1 MQDNKKIKELK
12 ERVSNLM
19 SADDSSTLWLL
30 HMMSVALTATVENL
44 IEYDQLVEI
53 TDRVDT
59 IKDMQKGID
68 RDLSFEKT
76 RKMLVGMIDN
86 NKLIK

>member
-30 HMMSVALTATVENL
+30 HMMSVALTATAENL

>member
-30 HMMSVALTATVENL
+30 HMMSVALTATAENL

-59 IKDMQKGID
+59 IKDMQKGTD

>member
-1 MQDNKKIKELK
+1 
-12 ERVSNLM
+12 M

-30 HMMSVALTATVENL
+30 HMMSVALTATAENL